1 MSTLL
6 ARLWL
11 KLWRWRAVDNGEPV
25 PAKCVMIAAPHT
37 TNWDFPIMLALTTVL
52 GCRVSY
58 LGKQS
63 LFKGPMGP
71 VMRRLG
77 GVAIDRTAPG
87 GMVASLAGEFA
98 RRDRLVLMVP
108 AEGTRSKTEYWKSGF
123 YRIAEQAQV
132 PIVLAF
138 VDRNTRTGGFGPAI
152 MPSGD
157 IVADMDKIRAFYTG
171 KEGLKRGRFGP
182 IRLKEE
188 AVEPPAA

>member
-6 ARLWL
+6 ARIWL
-11 KLWRWRAVDNGEPV
+11 KLWRWRAVDVGEAV

-37 TNWDFPIMLALTTVL
+37 TNWDFPIMLALTNVL
-52 GCRVSY
+52 GTRVSF
-58 LGKQS
+58 LGKRS

-71 VMRRLG
+71 IMRRFG
-77 GVAIDRTAPG
+77 GVAIDRSAPG
-87 GMVASLAGEFA
+87 GMVAALAAEF
-98 RRDRLVLMVP
+98 DQHDQLVLMIP

-132 PIVLAF
+132 PIMLAF
-138 VDRNTRTGGFGPAI
+138 VDRTTRTGGFGPAI

-157 IVADMDKIRAFYTG
+157 MVADMDKIRAFYAG

-188 AVEPPAA
+188 VAQPPAA

>member
-6 ARLWL
+6 ARVWL
-11 KLWRWRAVDNGEPV
+11 KLWRWRAVDVGEAV

-37 TNWDFPIMLALTTVL
+37 TNWDFPIMLALTKVL
-52 GCRVSY
+52 GTRVSF
-58 LGKQS
+58 LGKRS

-71 VMRRLG
+71 LMRRFG
-77 GVAIDRTAPG
+77 GVAIDRSAPG
-87 GMVASLAGEFA
+87 GMVAALAAEFG
-98 RRDRLVLMVP
+98 RHEQLVLMIP

-132 PIVLAF
+132 PIMLAF
-138 VDRNTRTGGFGPAI
+138 VDRNTRTGGFGPSI

-157 IVADMDKIRAFYTG
+157 MLADMDKIRAFYDG

-188 AVEPPAA
+188 AAQPPAA